1 MKMQNIVIV
10 SGHPNLETSHA
21 NKAVLENILKLFS
34 DAEINRLDL
43 LYPDF
48 HIDVKSEQ
56 EKLVNADLIIWQFPL
71 HWYSFPAL
79 MKKYIDDVYTF
90 GFAHGAGGDQL
101 KGKKL
106 ILSFTTGASE
116 DLYDYGKA
124 MNYPVDDFLPPLIQ
138 TAKLCQMEIQE
149 PVYSTGM
156 QYIPGVYPIETLEMV
171 KAKAKD
177 HANRLA
183 TVVSEGLMIK
193 KD

>member
-1 MKMQNIVIV
+1 MQNVLIV
-10 SGHPNLETSHA
+10 SGHPDSENSYA
-21 NKAVLENILKLFS
+21 NTAVLENILKLFP
-34 DAEINRLDL
+34 DAGISRLDQ

-48 HIDVKSEQ
+48 QIDVKSEQ
-56 EKLVNADLIIWQFPL
+56 EKLVNADVIIWQFPL

-79 MKKYIDDVYTF
+79 MKKYIDDVYAF
-90 GFAHGAGGDQL
+90 GFAHGAGGDKL

-124 MNYPVDDFLPPLIQ
+124 MNYPIGDFLPPLIQ
-138 TAKLCQMEIQE
+138 TAKLCRMEIQE
-149 PVYSTGM
+149 PVYSMGM
-156 QYIPGVYPIETLEMV
+156 QYIPGVYPFETLEII

-177 HANRLA
+177 HAHRLA
-183 TVVSEGLMIK
+183 TLISEMLMTK